1 MTLAVAILMKDPAEA
16 KTRLRPVLGSD
27 ARESLALL
35 MFENTLAHFT
45 RPARTADGPWRV
57 GVVTPSPRIAAIAR
71 ASGAEAI
78 DEAAGGDINAAAAKA
93 ASWARGSGAWSL
105 LIIHADI
112 PTLADEEVAALLAA
126 GRAHAVAIAGSLDG
140 GTNALLVTPPEAI
153 GFRFGPG
160 SAAAHEAAAREAGLT
175 VARLDL
181 PFLSRDMDTPD
192 DLHARPDLLIRGAVA
207 ADLHAFAIPGIPEV
221 MAGDDLGALIGDAL
235 ACAGRALQGG
245 DIVVVAQKVV
255 SKAEDRMRPLDDFVP
270 SPQALEIAARIGKD
284 PRKVEAILS
293 ESETVL
299 RAAPAGSDGLL
310 ITRHR
315 NGWICANAGIDESN
329 LGRGKEGMLLLLPED
344 ADRSARR
351 IRDTLERR
359 SRCHPIGVVV
369 TDTFGR
375 PWRQGLVNIAIGL
388 AGVPAIVDWT
398 GRTDASGRTLKATMP
413 ALADELAAA
422 AGILM
427 QKDAQTP
434 AVVVRG
440 LRWNNHPETSAK
452 DILRLRSQE
461 LFL

>member
-1 MTLAVAILMKDPAEA
+1 
-16 KTRLRPVLGSD
+16 
-27 ARESLALL
+27 
-35 MFENTLAHFT
+35 
-45 RPARTADGPWRV
+45 
-57 GVVTPSPRIAAIAR
+57 
-71 ASGAEAI
+71 
-78 DEAAGGDINAAAAKA
+78 
-93 ASWARGSGAWSL
+93 
-105 LIIHADI
+105 
-112 PTLADEEVAALLAA
+112 
-126 GRAHAVAIAGSLDG
+126 
-140 GTNALLVTPPEAI
+140 
-153 GFRFGPG
+153 
-160 SAAAHEAAAREAGLT
+160 
-175 VARLDL
+175 
-181 PFLSRDMDTPD
+181 MDTPD
-192 DLHARPDLLIRGAVA
+192 DLRARPDLLIRGAVA

-434 AVVVRG
+434 AVVIRG
-440 LRWNNHPETSAK
+440 LRWNDHPETSAK